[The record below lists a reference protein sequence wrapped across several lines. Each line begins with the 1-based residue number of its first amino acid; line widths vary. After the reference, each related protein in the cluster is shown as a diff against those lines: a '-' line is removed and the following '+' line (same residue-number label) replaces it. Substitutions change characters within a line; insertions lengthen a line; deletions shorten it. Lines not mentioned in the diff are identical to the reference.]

1 MTDQEPDGATDNA
14 PMAVKKTPRERGFSP
29 IWIIPIVALLIGL
42 FLVYRVISETGP
54 TIFISFQAA
63 SGIEAGKT
71 KVKFK
76 EVEVGEV
83 TDVDIDS
90 DLAGV
95 TVTVS
100 MKNNTGKYMTDKTR
114 FWVVRPQI
122 SAGSIT
128 GLGTL
133 LSGNYIGMD
142 PSSEGKKIRAFT
154 GLERPPVIG
163 ARRAQFR
170 LSCLLQADRSR

>member
-95 TVTVS
+95 TADIRGQYHRTGHPAIGQLHRHGPFQRRQ
-100 MKNNTGKYMTDKTR
+100 KNQGFYRAGAPTGY
-114 FWVVRPQI
+114 P
-122 SAGSIT
+122 
-128 GLGTL
+128 LG
-133 LSGNYIGMD
+133 
-142 PSSEGKKIRAFT
+142 
-154 GLERPPVIG
+154 
-163 ARRAQFR
+163 
-170 LSCLLQADRSR
+170 